1 MAKSTE
7 SLTVEVHRNSTSQ
20 KIASFKTTTNWVR
33 YSVTYVSSGTGDL
46 TFKVLAAGTLYLT
59 NVKIEQGNKVTDWTP
74 APEDNVTTVY
84 TEYYLSDSATSLSGG
99 SWSKEAPEWVDGK
112 YMWSRNVSVDIMGN
126 QTYTPDQNGVCIAG
140 AKGKDAAIISSTEP
154 SDKSYLWCDT
164 SVSPP
169 LLKRWA
175 DTEWVV
181 VNDNAL
187 QITEIYNEMTS
198 SINKASDNIMLQV
211 GEKTYSKDEVDKLL
225 AETNTTFEQT
235 KDSFNFEFNRIQSA
249 INDVSNTSDARYE
262 DITKYIRFVDGEIH
276 IGIVGNPIMLRQRND
291 RISFLEN
298 NTEVAYISNRTLYFT
313 HAEVL
318 KDLKIGKFACLTYS
332 GSTLIGEKIVSFN
345 ATVPDSVVP
354 TVDTITVTE
363 AVDGLATKFEAFI
376 QNKSKL
382 KIVSSGSG
390 AGGSTISS
398 YSVKVLGTTYTGND
412 ITTNYINQSGTVD
425 IEVTATDSRG
435 RTGTKTIQV
444 EVLEYFTPTIK
455 SFKAFRSGTDGKEQS
470 GSKTLRCEY
479 NFVIASCNEKNDN
492 TYTIEYKASNASTWT
507 NLTIGNKYVLSGS
520 ISSPDKLALEYS
532 YEVRLTINDYFNT
545 PATYTVK
552 IGTETVPLCVYP
564 TGKGLGIGG
573 YPTKEALQVFM
584 KAEFLN
590 DVSHANT
597 EHFQN
602 GLTQNIQ
609 VLTGKNCKNIITS
622 GLYYMSGGTNRPVN
636 VDGWLEVM
644 KYDANTVAQI
654 YTTKT
659 GQKYVRYMKNGIWD
673 NNWRGGMSNVEKLWS
688 GTLSKGGKV
697 TIANLDLY
705 DTFILGCSNGTAMLI
720 GTRYYDPSG
729 NRGTTVLFS
738 TAHDDGTSS
747 YVYKATTSMSGTMF
761 TLISASTHT
770 LQNNGNAGSSMS
782 VKSLYGVM

>member
-1 MAKSTE
+1 MANVGGNIGIPANGFY
-7 SLTVEVHRNSTSQ
+7 LNVEFYYTQNIDGNSTTITNIVAKVTKNNSTYRPWNSSKSASIQ
-20 KIASFKTTTNWVR
+20 LQYQNDSNGWVTATTLSNNSGYDMRNTNTIDLVAGSNINIPHKSDGKQNLRIIASVNGQLSNYYPNGSIDKTVGLPEIPRATTPKLSASEVVMGNSITIDLPRASGSFTHKLYHDFWVG
-33 YSVTYVSSGTGDL
+33 SWTE
-46 TFKVLAAGTLYLT
+46 FA
-59 NVKIEQGNKVTDWTP
+59 TDI
-74 APEDNVTTVY
+74 
-84 TEYYLSDSATSLSGG
+84 ATSTTFTVPTA
-99 SWSKEAPEWVDGK
+99 WA
-112 YMWSRNVSVDIMGN
+112 SRI
-126 QTYTPDQNGVCIAG
+126 
-140 AKGKDAAIISSTEP
+140 P
-154 SDKSYLWCDT
+154 S
-164 SVSPP
+164 
-169 LLKRWA
+169 
-175 DTEWVV
+175 
-181 VNDNAL
+181 
-187 QITEIYNEMTS
+187 MTS
-198 SINKASDNIMLQV
+198 GQC
-211 GEKTYSKDEVDKLL
+211 
-225 AETNTTFEQT
+225 
-235 KDSFNFEFNRIQSA
+235 RI
-249 INDVSNTSDARYE
+249 R
-262 DITKYIRFVDGEIH
+262 
-276 IGIVGNPIMLRQRND
+276 
-291 RISFLEN
+291 
-298 NTEVAYISNRTLYFT
+298 
-313 HAEVL
+313 
-318 KDLKIGKFACLTYS
+318 CLTYS

-398 YSVKVLGTTYTGND
+398 YSVKVLGTTYTGDD

-444 EVLEYFTPTIK
+444 EILEYFTPTIK

-507 NLTIGNKYVLSGS
+507 NLTTGNEYTLSGS
-520 ISSPDKLALEYS
+520 ISSPNKLALEYS

-609 VLTGKNCKNIITS
+609 VLTGKNCKNITTS
-622 GLYYMSGGTNRPVN
+622 GLYYMSGGTYRPVN

-747 YVYKATTSMSGTMF
+747 YVYKATTSMSGTTF

-770 LQNNGNAGSSMS
+770 LQNNGNVGSSMS

>member
-1 MAKSTE
+1 
-7 SLTVEVHRNSTSQ
+7 
-20 KIASFKTTTNWVR
+20 
-33 YSVTYVSSGTGDL
+33 
-46 TFKVLAAGTLYLT
+46 
-59 NVKIEQGNKVTDWTP
+59 
-74 APEDNVTTVY
+74 
-84 TEYYLSDSATSLSGG
+84 
-99 SWSKEAPEWVDGK
+99 
-112 YMWSRNVSVDIMGN
+112 MWSRNVSVDIMGN

-318 KDLKIGKFACLTYS
+318 KDLKIGKFA
-332 GSTLIGEKIVSFN
+332 
-345 ATVPDSVVP
+345 
-354 TVDTITVTE
+354 
-363 AVDGLATKFEAFI
+363 
-376 QNKSKL
+376 
-382 KIVSSGSG
+382 
-390 AGGSTISS
+390 
-398 YSVKVLGTTYTGND
+398 
-412 ITTNYINQSGTVD
+412 
-425 IEVTATDSRG
+425 
-435 RTGTKTIQV
+435 
-444 EVLEYFTPTIK
+444 
-455 SFKAFRSGTDGKEQS
+455 
-470 GSKTLRCEY
+470 
-479 NFVIASCNEKNDN
+479 
-492 TYTIEYKASNASTWT
+492 
-507 NLTIGNKYVLSGS
+507 
-520 ISSPDKLALEYS
+520 
-532 YEVRLTINDYFNT
+532 
-545 PATYTVK
+545 
-552 IGTETVPLCVYP
+552 
-564 TGKGLGIGG
+564 
-573 YPTKEALQVFM
+573 
-584 KAEFLN
+584 
-590 DVSHANT
+590 
-597 EHFQN
+597 
-602 GLTQNIQ
+602 
-609 VLTGKNCKNIITS
+609 
-622 GLYYMSGGTNRPVN
+622 
-636 VDGWLEVM
+636 WLEVM

-747 YVYKATTSMSGTMF
+747 YVYKATTSMSGTTF